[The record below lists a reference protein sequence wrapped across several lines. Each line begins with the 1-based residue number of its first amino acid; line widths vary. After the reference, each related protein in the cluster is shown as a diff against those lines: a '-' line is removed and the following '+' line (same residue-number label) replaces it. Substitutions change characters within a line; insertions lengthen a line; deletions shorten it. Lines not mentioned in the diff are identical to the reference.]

1 MREECRAWGT
11 RTPDLL
17 VRSQTLYPTE
27 LRARSVSP
35 SAIPRCDAKLQLC
48 SPAFVA
54 HVAQLSPAPKC
65 QPWESRRRGRGC
77 QSLDSNVLANKESAS
92 TRSAISVVAY
102 QLSSQLPVYEDRL
115 NSSPLDKT
123 VVETNLS
130 TVFDR
135 LFAEPLKDP
144 VPIADK
150 PQAIL
155 IDALDEATRNGSN
168 ELAWLIGGELQR
180 MPRGC
185 AKIPLSFEVDRYNG
199 QPANN
204 RLNLYIYMY
213 MRCCLRG
220 AARNRW
226 TQDNGRDELGTDR
239 NQRILPQL
247 PFSQF
252 SQTIHYHTGN

>member
-1 MREECRAWGT
+1 M
-11 RTPDLL
+11 
-17 VRSQTLYPTE
+17 
-27 LRARSVSP
+27 
-35 SAIPRCDAKLQLC
+35 
-48 SPAFVA
+48 
-54 HVAQLSPAPKC
+54 
-65 QPWESRRRGRGC
+65 
-77 QSLDSNVLANKESAS
+77 
-92 TRSAISVVAY
+92 VAY

-185 AKIPLSFEVDRYNG
+185 AKIPLSFEVDRCNG
-199 QPANN
+199 QPA
-204 RLNLYIYMY
+204 
-213 MRCCLRG
+213 
-220 AARNRW
+220 
-226 TQDNGRDELGTDR
+226 TTV
-239 NQRILPQL
+239 
-247 PFSQF
+247 
-252 SQTIHYHTGN
+252 

>member
-1 MREECRAWGT
+1 
-11 RTPDLL
+11 
-17 VRSQTLYPTE
+17 
-27 LRARSVSP
+27 
-35 SAIPRCDAKLQLC
+35 
-48 SPAFVA
+48 
-54 HVAQLSPAPKC
+54 
-65 QPWESRRRGRGC
+65 
-77 QSLDSNVLANKESAS
+77 VLANKESAS

-204 RLNLYIYMY
+204 RLNVSVK
-213 MRCCLRG
+213 
-220 AARNRW
+220 
-226 TQDNGRDELGTDR
+226 RDALDLGTSGCLAR
-239 NQRILPQL
+239 VCFVSWGLQRYSYRHEVPQDL
-247 PFSQF
+247 AAAVS
-252 SQTIHYHTGN
+252 GNPQDQKAVRRGERAELSSR